1 MNRPLASSDAVR
13 AAGPLADRR
22 MLYVI
27 GAQRAGTTWLHSLF
41 NRHPDM
47 CTPGVKEVHYWDTV
61 RPPHH
66 YYYREK
72 VRREREEF
80 SRAGWP
86 EIYRQSGIRGILKM
100 PLTARYI
107 RAKYDA
113 LHDEGADHA
122 CYGAFM
128 LLRSRKDQLIVD
140 NTPAYSLLDA
150 ATYAE
155 MAGICGSA
163 KFVLVMRDP
172 VSRLWSGL
180 ALQARNSTPEDLD
193 RDLALQV
200 DEALGEDRYMQR
212 ARSDYPRMIGA
223 LEKAVPAEDIHYIFF
238 EELFSTPTVV
248 ALYDFL
254 GVARK
259 EPTPEKRV
267 NASRRGRKIDPE
279 TRARCREHLAPVYD
293 YVAARFGD
301 KVPDAWNR

>member
-1 MNRPLASSDAVR
+1 MNRPMASSDAVR
-13 AAGPLADRR
+13 PAGPLADRR

-41 NRHPDM
+41 NRHPSM
-47 CTPGVKEVHYWDTV
+47 HTPGMKEVHYWDTI

-66 YYYREK
+66 THYREK
-72 VRREREEF
+72 VRRELEQF
-80 SRAGWP
+80 SHAGWP
-86 EIYRQSGIRGILKM
+86 EIYRQSGVRGVLKA
-100 PLTARYI
+100 PRTGRYI

-113 LHDEGADHA
+113 LHDEGSDHA
-122 CYGAFM
+122 RYGAFM
-128 LLRSRKDQLIVD
+128 VLRSRNDQLIVD

-155 MAGICGSA
+155 MAGICRSA

-180 ALQARNSTPEDLD
+180 GLQAKNSKPEDLD
-193 RDLALQV
+193 RDLSMLM
-200 DEALGEDRYMQR
+200 DEALGEDRYMHR
-212 ARSDYPRMIGA
+212 ARSDYPRMIGE
-223 LEKAVPAEDIHYIFF
+223 LEKAVPAEDIHYLFF
-238 EELFSTPTVV
+238 EELFLTPTAV

-254 GVARK
+254 GVAQR

-267 NASRRGRKIDPE
+267 NASRLGRKIDPE
-279 TRARCREHLAPVYD
+279 TRARCREQLAPIYD

-301 KVPDAWNR
+301 RVPEAWKR